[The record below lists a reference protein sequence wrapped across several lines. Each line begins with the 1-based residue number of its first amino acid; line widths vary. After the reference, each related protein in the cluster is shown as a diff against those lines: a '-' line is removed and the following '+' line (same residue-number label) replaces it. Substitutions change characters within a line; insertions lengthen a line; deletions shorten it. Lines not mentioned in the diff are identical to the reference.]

1 MIYSITDDSYIPVLK
16 FNLKST
22 FYFLSGGGGADKIFF
37 DDGIEITEKNL
48 RAKLKET
55 SIVNIYRED
64 ESDWTYKLVTH
75 R

>member
-22 FYFLSGGGGADKIFF
+22 FYFLSAGGADKIFF

>member
-22 FYFLSGGGGADKIFF
+22 FYFLSAGGADKIFF

-64 ESDWTYKLVTH
+64 ESDWIYKLVTH
-75 R
+75 K

>member
-22 FYFLSGGGGADKIFF
+22 FHFLSAGGADKIFF

>member
-16 FNLKST
+16 FNLRST
-22 FYFLSGGGGADKIFF
+22 FYFLSAGGADKIFF
-37 DDGIEITEKNL
+37 DDGTEITEKNL

-55 SIVNIYRED
+55 SIINIYRED

-75 R
+75 K

>member
-16 FNLKST
+16 FNLRST
-22 FYFLSGGGGADKIFF
+22 FYFLNAGGADKIFF
-37 DDGIEITEKNL
+37 DDGTEITEKNL

-55 SIVNIYRED
+55 SIVNVYRED

-75 R
+75 K

>member
-16 FNLKST
+16 FSLKST
-22 FYFLSGGGGADKIFF
+22 FYFLSAAGTDKIFF
-37 DDGIEITEKNL
+37 DDGTEITEKTL

-55 SIVNIYRED
+55 SIINVYRED

-75 R
+75 K

>member
-22 FYFLSGGGGADKIFF
+22 FYFLSAGAADKIFF

>member
-16 FNLKST
+16 FNLRST
-22 FYFLSGGGGADKIFF
+22 FYFLSAGGADKIFF
-37 DDGIEITEKNL
+37 DDGTEITEKNL
-48 RAKLKET
+48 RVKLKET

-75 R
+75 K

>member
-16 FNLKST
+16 FNLRST
-22 FYFLSGGGGADKIFF
+22 FYFLSAGGVDKIFF

>member
-16 FNLKST
+16 FNLRST
-22 FYFLSGGGGADKIFF
+22 FRFLSAGGSDKIFF
-37 DDGIEITEKNL
+37 DDGTEITEKNL

-55 SIVNIYRED
+55 SIVNVYRED

-75 R
+75 K

>member
-16 FNLKST
+16 FNLRST
-22 FYFLSGGGGADKIFF
+22 FLFLSAGGADKIFF
-37 DDGIEITEKNL
+37 DDGTEITEKNL

-75 R
+75 K

>member
-22 FYFLSGGGGADKIFF
+22 FYFLSGGGADKIFF

>member
-22 FYFLSGGGGADKIFF
+22 FYFLSAGGADKIFF

-48 RAKLKET
+48 RAKLKEA

>member
-16 FNLKST
+16 FNLRST
-22 FYFLSGGGGADKIFF
+22 FYFLSAGGADKIFF
-37 DDGIEITEKNL
+37 DDGTEITEKNL

-55 SIVNIYRED
+55 SIVNVYRED

-75 R
+75 K

>member
-16 FNLKST
+16 FNLRST
-22 FYFLSGGGGADKIFF
+22 FYFLSAGGADKIFF
-37 DDGIEITEKNL
+37 DDGVEITEKNL

-75 R
+75 K

>member
-22 FYFLSGGGGADKIFF
+22 FYFLSSGGADRIFF
-37 DDGIEITEKNL
+37 DDGTEITEKNL

-55 SIVNIYRED
+55 SIVNIYCED

-75 R
+75 K

>member
-22 FYFLSGGGGADKIFF
+22 FYFLSAGGADKIFF

-75 R
+75 K

>member
-16 FNLKST
+16 FNLRST
-22 FYFLSGGGGADKIFF
+22 FYFLSAGGADKIFF
-37 DDGIEITEKNL
+37 DDGTEITEKNL

-75 R
+75 K